1 MGERIKESVSTTR
14 IFNKSPITAMS
25 TAKQGV
31 KMSSTFY
38 VPVLATCKL
47 MAMKSYQR
55 QRWGNA
61 LTWTFRSR
69 DSSMAGFLADKFLQ
83 MYCRDSTFQSSD
95 LLHNMGTCMLVS
107 DRLTFLGKYCEFHQ
121 LFNVG
126 EYRNAAMLLVELLKA
141 KLAPK
146 YFLLT
151 LLEDAVAL
159 LESNDI
165 VFNSDDTHELASC
178 LDQLIED
185 GVVDVR
191 TSCLPKEYP
200 EQENKTNVEPNEMK
214 KRLLLIQKVIARNES
229 KAIIHE
235 ECL

>member
-1 MGERIKESVSTTR
+1 MAAKRVRGNRLRHMGTE
-14 IFNKSPITAMS
+14 
-25 TAKQGV
+25 V
-31 KMSSTFY
+31 KMS
-38 VPVLATCKL
+38 CKYIF
-47 MAMKSYQR
+47 S
-55 QRWGNA
+55 
-61 LTWTFRSR
+61 
-69 DSSMAGFLADKFLQ
+69 
-83 MYCRDSTFQSSD
+83 
-95 LLHNMGTCMLVS
+95 
-107 DRLTFLGKYCEFHQ
+107 
-121 LFNVG
+121 
-126 EYRNAAMLLVELLKA
+126 
-141 KLAPK
+141 
-146 YFLLT
+146 FLLT